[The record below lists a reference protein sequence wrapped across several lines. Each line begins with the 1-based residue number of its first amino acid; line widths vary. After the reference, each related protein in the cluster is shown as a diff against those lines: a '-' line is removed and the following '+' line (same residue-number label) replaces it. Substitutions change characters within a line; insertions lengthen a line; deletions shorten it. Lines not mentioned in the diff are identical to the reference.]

1 MLNPQYTR
9 KAITAA
15 TTTFTTD
22 GTRNVCH
29 FKSVAVVSICV
40 RYTSSVDSTSTKGL
54 RIVGILVKG
63 GMGPEDAELGVDAP
77 DEPGD
82 EAGVFRRE
90 ALPILSNYRVRCQT
104 GFNV

>member
-29 FKSVAVVSICV
+29 FRSVAVVSICI
-40 RYTSSVDSTSTKGL
+40 RYTSSVDNFSTKGF
-54 RIVGILVKG
+54 RIVGIFENG
-63 GMGPEDAELGVDAP
+63 GIGPEFAEFGVDAP

-90 ALPILSNYRVRCQT
+90 ALPILSIYNDLL
-104 GFNV
+104 